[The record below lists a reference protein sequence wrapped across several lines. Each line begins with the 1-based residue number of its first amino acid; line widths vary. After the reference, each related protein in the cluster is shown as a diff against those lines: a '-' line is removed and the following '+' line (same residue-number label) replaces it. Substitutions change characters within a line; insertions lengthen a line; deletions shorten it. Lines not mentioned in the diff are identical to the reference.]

1 MEYIECSDQSFDFLE
16 SGQIILDADFTV
28 YAWNRWLSINTKI
41 SKETI
46 LGKCLKDFFPDINY
60 ITLARRI
67 KTALILNSPSFYDS
81 QNKINYLFPIVREK
95 VSSTGLHL
103 MQQQVTIS
111 PYNLADHLVL
121 ISINDMSELYE
132 TKLSLQKEIN
142 KVKLLNVQLEAEQ
155 TIIDQNIMIIY
166 TSKEGIITEASTLL
180 CETFGYK
187 KSFLVGK
194 HIKFLT
200 QEKIPPSVSK
210 NIFET
215 VMNKQVWDGE
225 IENVMANGQSKW
237 TQVRITPIIGEDDDI
252 SSFSVVLHDITNKK
266 LLEEL
271 YIRDPL
277 TQLYNRRYFDSLMDA
292 VMEHQRKE
300 ETDFVLIITDVDHF
314 KSINDNHG
322 HQVGDKALKTLASTI
337 QATLRQSDIVAR
349 WGGEE
354 FVIMLK
360 FVDIPTAQGLAEKV
374 RASIENCKFHNDLK
388 MTASFGLTK
397 YRIGENILESFK
409 RVDDALYEAKRNG
422 RNRVITSL

>member
-1 MEYIECSDQSFDFLE
+1 MEYIECSNQSFDFLE
-16 SGQIILDADFTV
+16 SGQVILDADFKV
-28 YAWNRWLSINTKI
+28 YAWNRWISINTKI
-41 SKETI
+41 PKEAI
-46 LGKCLKDFFPDINY
+46 IGRSLKDFFPDINY
-60 ITLARRI
+60 ATLARRI
-67 KTALILNSPSFYDS
+67 KTALVLNSPSFYDS
-81 QNKINYLFPIVREK
+81 QSKVNYLLPIVREK
-95 VSSTGLHL
+95 VSSAGLHL

-121 ISINDMSELYE
+121 VSINDMSELYE
-132 TKLSLQKEIN
+132 TKLSLQNEIN
-142 KVKLLNVQLEAEQ
+142 KVNLLNVQLEAEQ
-155 TIIDQNIMIIY
+155 AIIDQNIMIIY
-166 TSKEGIITEASTLL
+166 TSKEGIITDASTLL

-194 HIKFLT
+194 YIKFLT

-210 NIFET
+210 SIYET
-215 VMNKQVWDGE
+215 VMNKQIWDGE
-225 IENVMANGQSKW
+225 IENIMANGQSKW
-237 TQVRITPIIGEDDDI
+237 TQVRITPILDTDDNI

-300 ETDFVLIITDVDHF
+300 ETDFVLIITDIDHF
-314 KSINDNHG
+314 KSINDNYG
-322 HQVGDKALKTLASTI
+322 HQVGDKALKAFASTI

-360 FVDIPTAQGLAEKV
+360 FVDMQTAQSLAEKV
-374 RASIENCKFHNDLK
+374 RVAVENCRFHDDVK
-388 MTASFGLTK
+388 ITASFGLTK
-397 YRIGENILESFK
+397 YRVGENILESFK